1 MVSRTKKG
9 GYAMKDYTAQR
20 EKNQG
25 VEEELIALAKKQ
37 NGSLNLEE
45 IARIGAQK
53 LLARALFIEID
64 NYLEEHD
71 DQRDEKGRR
80 LVNRNG
86 YARERVILT
95 GIGPITVKQPRVD
108 DRKVEDKFNSN
119 FLPKYVRRAPSI
131 DNLLP
136 ILYLRGISTGDFS
149 DVLES
154 ILGKGNGVSANTI
167 VRLKKEWKEEYE
179 HWGKRRLDTNQYCYI
194 WVDGIYM
201 NNRDKEDKKSCNLVI
216 IGVNQEG
223 SKELLAIKD
232 GIRESDISW
241 KELLL
246 DLQNRGLKAPKLA
259 IGDGALGFWSALR
272 EVYPDTREQRC
283 WVHKTG
289 NVLDKLPKKLQRQA
303 KEMLHE
309 IYFAPDR
316 KEAEKQMKKFV
327 NTFDDKYPKATRC
340 LVKDKEVLLTFY
352 DFPARH
358 FQHIRT
364 TNPIES
370 TFATIRLRTKRM
382 RNCGNRE
389 TNLTM
394 LFKLFQGAEKGWRKL
409 RGFRDIPLVLEGKIF
424 KDGELVEDSVA

>member
-1 MVSRTKKG
+1 MEFQRNSWEFVS
-9 GYAMKDYTAQR
+9 Q
-20 EKNQG
+20 
-25 VEEELIALAKKQ
+25 IPW
-37 NGSLNLEE
+37 
-45 IARIGAQK
+45 
-53 LLARALFIEID
+53 
-64 NYLEEHD
+64 
-71 DQRDEKGRR
+71 
-80 LVNRNG
+80 
-86 YARERVILT
+86 VI
-95 GIGPITVKQPRVD
+95 
-108 DRKVEDKFNSN
+108 
-119 FLPKYVRRAPSI
+119 
-131 DNLLP
+131 
-136 ILYLRGISTGDFS
+136 
-149 DVLES
+149 
-154 ILGKGNGVSANTI
+154 
-167 VRLKKEWKEEYE
+167 
-179 HWGKRRLDTNQYCYI
+179 
-194 WVDGIYM
+194 
-201 NNRDKEDKKSCNLVI
+201 
-216 IGVNQEG
+216 
-223 SKELLAIKD
+223 
-232 GIRESDISW
+232 
-241 KELLL
+241 
-246 DLQNRGLKAPKLA
+246 
-259 IGDGALGFWSALR
+259 
-272 EVYPDTREQRC
+272 
-283 WVHKTG
+283 HKTG